1 MIKNPREM
9 CMCVGSSLLKYSS
22 HGKLIII
29 FSKEVKEM
37 KGGTIEVLE
46 EACSRQ
52 REQQVW
58 GFWARNWYGM
68 LNR

>member
-52 REQQVW
+52 REQQV
-58 GFWARNWYGM
+58 
-68 LNR
+68 